1 MMLGMMVFMPS
12 ICFARSRTADSLLIN
27 RMWDYCEISKKYLHS
42 TEKNLYMIYHF
53 TTNRRN
59 ALLYLVPTM
68 YTIARGDKDYVGET
82 YSKLKYR
89 SLNDFDF
96 HRQVICGTIPRHRS
110 VMPVLFELLTPNLY
124 GVHLFPDRILSPF
137 HRTNRF
143 FYKYRVSLVGGYAV
157 IHFRPRSSNTQ
168 LIEGDVNVD
177 LLTGRILSLVCE
189 GEFDM
194 IDFKINAIMDRRD
207 PYSPLPEQST
217 TDTHEDLSKIVS
229 KSRSAI
235 TNALRL
241 LKLPAQVLLWIEEG
255 KISGGAARA
264 LCSDKIQNAE
274 ELAKRVIDEGLNVRQ
289 IEALARGEEL
299 VKQQP
304 VETVAEPGA
313 EDQPEVH
320 KPEVESKPKPELSAD
335 MKQFEMRLET
345 FFGTKVQLNPSA
357 SSESKGTI
365 VINYYSMDDLN
376 RIQELMENR

>member
-1 MMLGMMVFMPS
+1 MGKKSFALG
-12 ICFARSRTADSLLIN
+12 
-27 RMWDYCEISKKYLHS
+27 
-42 TEKNLYMIYHF
+42 
-53 TTNRRN
+53 
-59 ALLYLVPTM
+59 
-68 YTIARGDKDYVGET
+68 
-82 YSKLKYR
+82 R
-89 SLNDFDF
+89 SLAD
-96 HRQVICGTIPRHRS
+96 
-110 VMPVLFELLTPNLY
+110 
-124 GVHLFPDRILSPF
+124 ILKDHSAPAASDIQQSNPQSEE
-137 HRTNRF
+137 T
-143 FYKYRVSLVGGYAV
+143 VSEKSETVDNSQKV
-157 IHFRPRSSNTQ
+157 VEI
-168 LIEGDVNVD
+168 NVD
-177 LLTGRILSLVCE
+177 LIDPNPFQPRKVFSDDELVE
-189 GEFDM
+189 LAESIEQHGLIQPIAVRKVGDRYQLISGERRTRASKLAGLPTIKAQVYENLDDKAM
-194 IDFKINAIMDRRD
+194 AEWALIENIQRVDLNPVEVAKSYQQLIDNHG
-207 PYSPLPEQST
+207 Y
-217 TDTHEDLSKIVS
+217 THEDLSKIVS

-241 LKLPAQVLLWIEEG
+241 LKLPPQVLLWIEEG

-304 VETVAEPGA
+304 AEVVAEPGS

-320 KPEVESKPKPELSAD
+320 KPEVEAKPKPELSAD

-376 RIQELMENR
+376 RIQELMER